1 MLLVKMLREAYHPK
15 AYLSNIKNVRRGLQ
29 ARTRMLNVLD
39 KRSVDAKTIAKETE
53 MHYGV
58 VMHHLRLLEAEGIIE
73 RKQSKPHIWMLTGLG
88 QKRLV
93 NLG

>member
-1 MLLVKMLREAYHPK
+1 MFKEAYHPK
-15 AYLSNIKNVRRGLQ
+15 AYLSNIKNIRRGLQ
-29 ARTRMLNVLD
+29 ARTRILDVLD
-39 KRSVDAKTIAKETE
+39 KRSVDAKTIAKETG

-58 VMHHLRLLEAEGIIE
+58 VMHHVRLLEAEGIIE
-73 RKQSKPHIWMLTGLG
+73 RKQSKPHIWVVTGLG